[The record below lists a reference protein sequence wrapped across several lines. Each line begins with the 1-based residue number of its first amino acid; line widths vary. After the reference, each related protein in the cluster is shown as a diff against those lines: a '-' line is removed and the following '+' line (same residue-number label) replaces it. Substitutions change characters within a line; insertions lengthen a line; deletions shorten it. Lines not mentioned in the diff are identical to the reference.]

1 MFKKTDPNP
10 QLDIFTAPSMQLGNR
25 ASKKCSDPNAWHN
38 QFYNLVTTKIDEEIF
53 KPLFPEGKKSGRPNA
68 SIRILVA
75 MSVLK
80 EGFGCSDEDLFEKCE
95 FDLLTRKALGMELL
109 TDVTPS
115 IDTYYLF
122 RRRICEYQERTGID
136 LMQLCFEQLAGNQ
149 VRLLKISGKCVRMD
163 SKLIGSNIA
172 RQSRYELIHTTL
184 VKFLKTC
191 TLSDLSPEQEER
203 AKEYLKEDSSKTV
216 YRSDSDTLQSN
227 LARVGNFIMEILA
240 AFPATS
246 PAHDLLQRLFDEQYV
261 VMDGKAVLRDKKEVK
276 ADSLQNPNDPDATY
290 RSKNDQKVQGYVT
303 NITETV
309 EEGKPN
315 IITSVQVETA
325 VFADCHFLQEAVENS
340 ERVTNSTIEDLYADG
355 AYQSPD
361 NREFAKSHNA
371 MQLKTGKM
379 QGGCRWELIPHDE
392 DGLTIRE
399 IATGN
404 TYEAIKAVTKQGSR
418 KRWRIPWNNKTGW
431 RYFEDK
437 DIKAYQL
444 RKQIESLPL
453 EEQYK
458 RNNVEAAMF
467 QYSFHT
473 RNGKT
478 RYRGLLKHRMHA
490 YSRCMWMN
498 LRRMVI
504 FLISTFQRSIFALF
518 GPVREAFGSF
528 KAISRKIYTCEADCY
543 VSLSMTTLVMLD
555 SKYAPF

>member
-1 MFKKTDPNP
+1 MPLSGIFFVSLCHQSNRMTMFKKTDPNP
-10 QLDIFTAPSMQLGNR
+10 QLDIFTAPSMQLGSR
-25 ASKKCSDPNAWHN
+25 ASKKYSDPNAWHN
-38 QFYNLVTTKIDEEIF
+38 QFYSLVTTKINEEIF
-53 KPLFPEGKKSGRPNA
+53 KPLFPEGKKCGRPNA

-75 MSVLK
+75 MSALK

-136 LMQLCFEQLAGNQ
+136 LMRHSFEQITGNQ

-227 LARVGNFIMEILA
+227 LARIGNFIMEMLA
-240 AFPATS
+240 TFPATS
-246 PAHDLLQRLFDEQYV
+246 PAHDLLQRLFAEQYAV
-261 VMDGKAVLRDKKEVK
+261 KDGKAVLRDKKEVK

-290 RSKNDQKVQGYVT
+290 RAKNDQKVQGYVT

-325 VFADCHFLQEAVENS
+325 VFADCHFLQEAVEISISQISKPTLYEMPFCMYQMTKRRRHKSKLQLAHNS
-340 ERVTNSTIEDLYADG
+340 WPTHAHHLLCKRISADMQAHNS
-355 AYQSPD
+355 
-361 NREFAKSHNA
+361 
-371 MQLKTGKM
+371 
-379 QGGCRWELIPHDE
+379 CC
-392 DGLTIRE
+392 
-399 IATGN
+399 ATGDTN
-404 TYEAIKAVTKQGSR
+404 
-418 KRWRIPWNNKTGW
+418 
-431 RYFEDK
+431 
-437 DIKAYQL
+437 
-444 RKQIESLPL
+444 
-453 EEQYK
+453 
-458 RNNVEAAMF
+458 
-467 QYSFHT
+467 
-473 RNGKT
+473 
-478 RYRGLLKHRMHA
+478 
-490 YSRCMWMN
+490 
-498 LRRMVI
+498 
-504 FLISTFQRSIFALF
+504 
-518 GPVREAFGSF
+518 
-528 KAISRKIYTCEADCY
+528 
-543 VSLSMTTLVMLD
+543 
-555 SKYAPF
+555 

>member
-1 MFKKTDPNP
+1 MLLSGIFFVSLHHQSNRMTMFKKTDPNP
-10 QLDIFTAPSMQLGNR
+10 QLDIFTAPSMQLGSR
-25 ASKKCSDPNAWHN
+25 ASKKYSDPNAWHN
-38 QFYNLVTTKIDEEIF
+38 QFYSLVTTKIDEEIF

-95 FDLLTRKALGMELL
+95 FDLLA
-109 TDVTPS
+109 
-115 IDTYYLF
+115 
-122 RRRICEYQERTGID
+122 RI
-136 LMQLCFEQLAGNQ
+136 
-149 VRLLKISGKCVRMD
+149 
-163 SKLIGSNIA
+163 
-172 RQSRYELIHTTL
+172 
-184 VKFLKTC
+184 
-191 TLSDLSPEQEER
+191 
-203 AKEYLKEDSSKTV
+203 
-216 YRSDSDTLQSN
+216 
-227 LARVGNFIMEILA
+227 GNFIMEMLA

-246 PAHDLLQRLFDEQYV
+246 PAYDLLQRLFDEQYV

-340 ERVTNSTIEDLYADG
+340 ERVTDSTIKDLYADG

-361 NREFAKSHNA
+361 NREFAKNHNA

-404 TYEAIKAVTKQGSR
+404 TYEAVKAVTKQGSR

-453 EEQYK
+453 EEQHK

-490 YSRCMWMN
+490 YNRCMWMN

-504 FLISTFQRSIFALF
+504 FQISTFQRSIFAFF
-518 GPVREAFGSF
+518 GPIREAFGSF
-528 KAISRKIYTCEADCY
+528 KAISRKIFTSGSDCY
-543 VSLSMTTLVMLD
+543 VSLRMTTLVRLD

>member
-1 MFKKTDPNP
+1 MLLSGIFFVSLHHQSNRMTMFKKTDPNP
-10 QLDIFTAPSMQLGNR
+10 QLDIFTAPSMQLGSR
-25 ASKKCSDPNAWHN
+25 ASKKYSDPNAWHN
-38 QFYNLVTTKIDEEIF
+38 QFYSLVTTKIDEEIF

-95 FDLLTRKALGMELL
+95 FDLLTRKALGLELL

-136 LMQLCFEQLAGNQ
+136 LMQFCFEQLAGNQ

-172 RQSRYELIHTTL
+172 CQSRYELIHTTL

-191 TLSDLSPEQEER
+191 TLTHLSPEQEER

-227 LARVGNFIMEILA
+227 LARIGNFIMEMLA

-325 VFADCHFLQEAVENS
+325 VFADCHFLQEAV
-340 ERVTNSTIEDLYADG
+340 
-355 AYQSPD
+355 
-361 NREFAKSHNA
+361 K
-371 MQLKTGKM
+371 K
-379 QGGCRWELIPHDE
+379 LIPHDE
-392 DGLTIRE
+392 DGLTVRE

-404 TYEAIKAVTKQGSR
+404 TYEAVKAVTKQGSR

-444 RKQIESLPL
+444 RKQIENLPL
-453 EEQYK
+453 EEQHK

-473 RNGKT
+473 RN
-478 RYRGLLKHRMHA
+478 RMHA

-504 FLISTFQRSIFALF
+504 FQISTFQRSIFAFF
-518 GPVREAFGSF
+518 GSIREAFGSF
-528 KAISRKIYTCEADCY
+528 KAISRKIFTSGSDCY
-543 VSLSMTTLVMLD
+543 VSLRMTTLVRLD

>member
-1 MFKKTDPNP
+1 
-10 QLDIFTAPSMQLGNR
+10 MQLGSR
-25 ASKKCSDPNAWHN
+25 ASKKYSDPNAWHN
-38 QFYNLVTTKIDEEIF
+38 QFYSLVTTKINEEIF
-53 KPLFPEGKKSGRPNA
+53 KPLFPEGKKCGRPNA

-75 MSVLK
+75 MSALK

-95 FDLLTRKALGMELL
+95 FELLTRKALGMELL

-227 LARVGNFIMEILA
+227 LARIGNFIMEMLA
-240 AFPATS
+240 TFPATS
-246 PAHDLLQRLFDEQYV
+246 PAHDLLQRLFDEQYAV
-261 VMDGKAVLRDKKEVK
+261 KDGKAVLRDKKEVK

-290 RSKNDQKVQGYVT
+290 RAKNDQKVQGYVT

-325 VFADCHFLQEAVENS
+325 VFADCHFLQEAVETVNVS
-340 ERVTNSTIEDLYADG
+340 RIL
-355 AYQSPD
+355 P
-361 NREFAKSHNA
+361 
-371 MQLKTGKM
+371 LKTFM
-379 QGGCRWELIPHDE
+379 QMVP
-392 DGLTIRE
+392 
-399 IATGN
+399 
-404 TYEAIKAVTKQGSR
+404 IKVQT
-418 KRWRIPWNNKTGW
+418 
-431 RYFEDK
+431 
-437 DIKAYQL
+437 
-444 RKQIESLPL
+444 IESLRRIIMPC
-453 EEQYK
+453 
-458 RNNVEAAMF
+458 N
-467 QYSFHT
+467 
-473 RNGKT
+473 
-478 RYRGLLKHRMHA
+478 
-490 YSRCMWMN
+490 SR
-498 LRRMVI
+498 
-504 FLISTFQRSIFALF
+504 Q
-518 GPVREAFGSF
+518 VRCKVAVDGN
-528 KAISRKIYTCEADCY
+528 
-543 VSLSMTTLVMLD
+543 
-555 SKYAPF
+555 